1 MEKDDCHRWIS
12 VSLSLTLS
20 EIIYSFLDKEKNSLL
35 FYLNQKDEIIP
46 AVKFPSSLKRKS
58 LYFLK
63 RRNGAQIQEKL
74 DAELIMGDLGAN
86 SLEFLSVLLE
96 EVYLPI
102 LTNQK
107 NLETWPEVVAS
118 DVLRQFHQ
126 LNGAVYVIS
135 GKSKVKC
142 IIIIG

>member
-1 MEKDDCHRWIS
+1 
-12 VSLSLTLS
+12 
-20 EIIYSFLDKEKNSLL
+20 
-35 FYLNQKDEIIP
+35 
-46 AVKFPSSLKRKS
+46 
-58 LYFLK
+58 
-63 RRNGAQIQEKL
+63 
-74 DAELIMGDLGAN
+74 MGDLGAN